1 MSLDL
6 SVLNPEQRKAV
17 VNIEGPCMIVAGAG
31 SGKTRVLTYKI
42 AYLIDS
48 GISPYEI
55 LALTFTNKAA
65 GEMKQRVINLTG
77 DNAQKIWIGTF
88 HSIFARILR
97 LEAERIGYSRNF
109 SIYDDDDSVSLIKKI
124 MQEENISTEKF
135 NPYAVQSYI
144 SNLKTEIILP
154 KNFEPNIKSPF
165 EKVIKEVYPKYQD
178 FLLQSNAMDFDDLLI
193 KPIELFKI
201 YPEILEKYQDR
212 FKFILVDEYQDT
224 NRAQYIVLKLLSK
237 KYMNI
242 SIVGDDAQ
250 SIYRWRGAKI
260 DNIFDFQKDFKRV
273 KIFKLEQ
280 NYRSTKMILAV
291 ADDIIK
297 KNKKRI
303 EKNLWTANQ
312 EGEKVHIIE
321 MISDR
326 DEAYRIAKLIKEEI
340 HSKKINFKDIAI
352 LYRTNAQSRSFEETF
367 RNNSIPYNIVGGIK
381 FYQRKEIKDVLS
393 YLRVIANTNDNEAL
407 LRALNLKEGIGKTTI
422 EKIQQIAK
430 KKNITLFEVINTID
444 LYDEFKSGIKNS
456 LKKFSEFIKKYIT
469 LKTELKVH
477 EFVSG
482 VIDEMEIIPKLK
494 LENTSEADERIN
506 NIQEFKSA
514 VREYYDTNENPTI
527 EGFLEQVSLISDI
540 DELDDKKNAVTL
552 MTVHSAKGLEF
563 SVVFITG
570 LEDGLFPVSNSLN
583 TEEELEEE
591 RRLFYVAVT
600 RAKEKLYITHSNQRY
615 RHGELCYQLKSR
627 FLSEISQDVLDKNII
642 YEKFSKNKIFLN
654 HTSPQSIIL
663 SLTKKKEHTKSKN
676 RTIIYDCENS
686 NDAFSDIKAGVR
698 VFHNT
703 FGSGIVQEVSGY
715 GLEKRAVILFN
726 DFGLK
731 KIVLKYAKLRVMDN

>member
-48 GISPYEI
+48 GVSPYEI

-77 DNAQKIWIGTF
+77 DAAQKMWIGTF

-97 LEAERIGYSRNF
+97 FEADKLGYSRSF
-109 SIYDDDDSVSLIKKI
+109 SIYDDDDSISLIKKI
-124 MQEENISTEKF
+124 MLGKGISVEKF
-135 NPYAVQSYI
+135 NPYGIQSVI
-144 SNLKTEIILP
+144 SAYKTQIILP
-154 KNFEPNIKSPF
+154 EHLEPENSF
-165 EKVIKEVYPKYQD
+165 EKTFLEIYTDYQS
-178 FLLQSNAMDFDDLLI
+178 LLKQNNAMDFDDLLI
-193 KPIELFKI
+193 KPIELFER
-201 YPEILEKYQDR
+201 YPDVLEKYQER

-224 NRAQYIVLKLLSK
+224 NHAQYIALKLLSS
-237 KYMNI
+237 KYFNI

-260 DNIFDFQKDFKRV
+260 DNIFDFQREFKNV
-273 KIFKLEQ
+273 KLFKLEQ

-303 EKNLWTANQ
+303 EKNLWTANK

-326 DEAYRIAKLIKEEI
+326 DEAFRIAKLIKEEM

-381 FYQRKEIKDVLS
+381 FYQRKEIKDILS
-393 YLRVIANTNDNEAL
+393 YLKVIANSNDNEAL
-407 LRALNLKEGIGKTTI
+407 LRALNLREGIGKATI
-422 EKIQQIAK
+422 EKIQSIAK
-430 KKNITLFEVINTID
+430 EKNISLYKVLEDIQNYIEVKN
-444 LYDEFKSGIKNS
+444 GIKNT
-456 LKKFSEFIKKYIT
+456 LIHFSDFIKKYIT
-469 LKTELKVH
+469 LKDELKVH

-482 VIDEMEIIPKLK
+482 IIDEIGIIPKLK

-514 VREYYDTNENPTI
+514 VREYYDTNENPTL
-527 EGFLEQVSLISDI
+527 EGFLEQVSLITDI

-552 MTVHSAKGLEF
+552 MTAHSAKGLEF

-570 LEDGLFPVSNSLN
+570 LEDGLFPLSSSFDIA
-583 TEEELEEE
+583 EELEEE

-600 RAKEKLYITHSNQRY
+600 RAKEKLYITYSNQRY
-615 RHGELCYQLKSR
+615 RYGELKFQLKSR
-627 FLSEISQDVLDKNII
+627 FLSEISQDVLDKCIV
-642 YEKFSKNKIFLN
+642 YEKFSKNKLFLDQEAPAVNISIFKN
-654 HTSPQSIIL
+654 KNITNNRDQTIVYDYNL
-663 SLTKKKEHTKSKN
+663 SD
-676 RTIIYDCENS
+676 DC
-686 NDAFSDIKAGVR
+686 FSDIRAGVK

-703 FGSGIVQEVSGY
+703 FGSGVVQSVSGN

>member
-17 VNIEGPCMIVAGAG
+17 VNIEGPCMIIAGAG

-65 GEMKQRVINLTG
+65 GEMKQRIINLTG

-97 LEAERIGYSRNF
+97 NEADKLGFSRSF
-109 SIYDDDDSVSLIKKI
+109 SIYDDDESISLIKKI
-124 MQEENISTEKF
+124 MLEEQISTEKY
-135 NPYAVQSYI
+135 NPYAIQSVI
-144 SNLKTEIILP
+144 SKLKSEIILP

-165 EKVIKEVYPKYQD
+165 EKVVKEIYSKYQKYLID
-178 FLLQSNAMDFDDLLI
+178 NNAMDFDDLLI

-201 YPEILEKYQDR
+201 YPEVLNRYQER
-212 FKFILVDEYQDT
+212 FKFVLVDEYQDT
-224 NRAQYIVLKLLSK
+224 NRAQYIVLKLLSE
-237 KYMNI
+237 KYLNI
-242 SIVGDDAQ
+242 SVVGDDAQ

-260 DNIFDFQKDFKRV
+260 ENIFDFQKEFKKV
-273 KIFKLEQ
+273 KLFRLEQ
-280 NYRSTKMILAV
+280 NYRSTKMILAL

-297 KNKKRI
+297 KNNKKI
-303 EKNLWTANQ
+303 DKNLWTANKV
-312 EGEKVHIIE
+312 GDKVHIIE

-326 DEAYRIAKLIKEEI
+326 DEAFRVAKLIKEEI
-340 HSKKINFKDIAI
+340 HSRKINFKDIAV

-367 RNNSIPYNIVGGIK
+367 RNSSIPYNIVGGIK
-381 FYQRKEIKDVLS
+381 FYQRKEIKDILS
-393 YLRVIANTNDNEAL
+393 YLRIIANLNDNEAL
-407 LRALNLKEGIGKTTI
+407 IRALNLKEGIGKTTI

-430 KKNITLFEVINTID
+430 KDNINLFQALEKVGS
-444 LYDEFKSGIKNS
+444 YDNIKSGVRGILIKF
-456 LKKFSEFIKKYIT
+456 LELIKKYVT
-469 LKTELKVH
+469 LKSELKVH

-482 VIDEMEIIPKLK
+482 LIDEIGIIPKLK

-514 VREYYDTNENPTI
+514 VREYYDTNENPTL

-540 DELDDKKNAVTL
+540 DELDEKKNAVTL
-552 MTVHSAKGLEF
+552 MTAHSAKGLEF
-563 SVVFITG
+563 EVVFITG
-570 LEDGLFPVSNSLN
+570 MEDGLFPVSSSCNS
-583 TEEELEEE
+583 EEELEEE

-600 RAKEKLYITHSNQRY
+600 RAKDKLYITHSNQRY
-615 RHGELCYQLKSR
+615 RHGELSYQLKSR
-627 FLSEISQDVLDKNII
+627 FITEISQGVYDKNII
-642 YEKFSKNKIFLN
+642 YEKFSKNRFFIN
-654 HTSPQSIIL
+654 HSAPSIL
-663 SLTKKKEHTKSKN
+663 LPASKKKEKTKSKA
-676 RTIIYDCENS
+676 RLIIYDNNKYDS
-686 NDAFSDIKAGVR
+686 FSDIREGIR
-698 VFHNT
+698 VFHDT
-703 FGSGIVQEVSGY
+703 FGSGVVQSVIGN
-715 GLEKRAVILFN
+715 GMEKRAVILFN
-726 DFGLK
+726 DFGVK

>member
-6 SVLNPEQRKAV
+6 SVLNPAQRKAV

-42 AYLIDS
+42 AYLVDS

-65 GEMKQRVINLTG
+65 GEMKKRVISLTG

-97 LEAERIGYSRNF
+97 SEAERLGYSRNF
-109 SIYDDDDSVSLIKKI
+109 SIYDEDDSVSLIKKI
-124 MQEENISTEKF
+124 IQEENFSTDKL
-135 NPYAVQSYI
+135 NPHAVQSFI
-144 SNLKTEIILP
+144 SKLKTDIILP
-154 KNFEPNIKSPF
+154 KNFVPNNKNPF
-165 EKVIKEVYPKYQD
+165 EKFIKEIYSKYQSS
-178 FLLQSNAMDFDDLLI
+178 LARSNAMDFDDLLI

-201 YPEILEKYQDR
+201 YPEILEKYQER

-237 KYMNI
+237 KYLNI

-260 DNIFDFQKDFKRV
+260 DNIFDFQSEFKKV

-297 KNKKRI
+297 KNKKKI
-303 EKNLWTANQ
+303 EKKLWTANKV
-312 EGEKVHIIE
+312 GEKVHIIE
-321 MISDR
+321 MVSDR
-326 DEAYRIAKLIKEEI
+326 DEAFRIAKLIKEEI
-340 HSKKINFKDIAI
+340 HTRKINFKDIAV

-367 RNNSIPYNIVGGIK
+367 RNNSIPYNIIGGIK
-381 FYQRKEIKDVLS
+381 FYQRKEIKDILS
-393 YLRVIANTNDNEAL
+393 YLKVIANTNDNEAL

-430 KKNITLFEVINTID
+430 NKNINLYDALKTISSN
-444 LYDEFKSGIKNS
+444 DEFKSGIKNT
-456 LKKFSEFIKKYIT
+456 LINFVDFITKYIT
-469 LKTELKVH
+469 LKDELKVH
-477 EFVSG
+477 ELVGS
-482 VIDEMEIIPKLK
+482 VIDEMGIITKLK

-514 VREYYDTNENPTI
+514 IREYYDTNENPTL
-527 EGFLEQVSLISDI
+527 EGFLEQVSLITDI

-552 MTVHSAKGLEF
+552 MTAHSAKGLEF
-563 SVVFITG
+563 EVVFITG
-570 LEDGLFPVSNSLN
+570 MEEGLFPVSNSFYN
-583 TEEELEEE
+583 EDEMEEE

-600 RAKEKLYITHSNQRY
+600 RAKEKLYITYSLQRY
-615 RHGELCYQLKSR
+615 RHGEINFQLKSR
-627 FLSEISQDVLDKNII
+627 FLAEISQTIFDENII
-642 YEKFSKNKIFLN
+642 YEKYSKNKMFLN
-654 HTSPQSIIL
+654 NSAPSVFLPVSQ
-663 SLTKKKEHTKSKN
+663 KKTRLKN
-676 RTIIYDCENS
+676 KTRTIIYDDDNLDDS
-686 NDAFSDIKAGVR
+686 FSDIKAGVR

-703 FGSGIVQEVSGY
+703 FGNGIVQSVTGN
-715 GLEKRAVILFN
+715 GMEKRALILFN
-726 DFGLK
+726 DFGIK

>member
-17 VNIEGPCMIVAGAG
+17 VNIEGPCMIIAGAG

-65 GEMKQRVINLTG
+65 GEMKQRIINLTG

-97 LEAERIGYSRNF
+97 NEADKLGFSRSF
-109 SIYDDDDSVSLIKKI
+109 SIYDDDESISLIKKI
-124 MQEENISTEKF
+124 MLEEQISTEKY
-135 NPYAVQSYI
+135 NPYAIQSVI
-144 SNLKTEIILP
+144 SKLKSEIILP

-165 EKVIKEVYPKYQD
+165 EKVVKEIYSKYQKYLID
-178 FLLQSNAMDFDDLLI
+178 NNAMDFDDLLI

-201 YPEILEKYQDR
+201 YPEVLNRYQER
-212 FKFILVDEYQDT
+212 FKFVLVDEYQDT
-224 NRAQYIVLKLLSK
+224 NRAQYIVLKLLSE
-237 KYMNI
+237 KYLNI
-242 SIVGDDAQ
+242 SVVGDDAQ

-260 DNIFDFQKDFKRV
+260 ENIFDFQKEFKKV
-273 KIFKLEQ
+273 KLFRLEQ
-280 NYRSTKMILAV
+280 NYRSTKMILAL

-297 KNKKRI
+297 KNNKKI
-303 EKNLWTANQ
+303 DKNLWTANKV
-312 EGEKVHIIE
+312 GDKVHIIE

-326 DEAYRIAKLIKEEI
+326 DEAFRVAKLIKEEI
-340 HSKKINFKDIAI
+340 HSRKINFKDIAV

-367 RNNSIPYNIVGGIK
+367 RNSSIPYNIVGGIK
-381 FYQRKEIKDVLS
+381 FYQRKEIKDILS
-393 YLRVIANTNDNEAL
+393 YLRIIANLNDNEAL
-407 LRALNLKEGIGKTTI
+407 IRALNLKEGIGKTTI

-430 KKNITLFEVINTID
+430 KDNINLFQALEKVGS
-444 LYDEFKSGIKNS
+444 YDNIKSGVRGILIKF
-456 LKKFSEFIKKYIT
+456 LELIKKYVT
-469 LKTELKVH
+469 LKNELKVH

-482 VIDEMEIIPKLK
+482 LIDEIGIIPKLK

-514 VREYYDTNENPTI
+514 VREYYDTNENPTL

-540 DELDDKKNAVTL
+540 DELDEKKNAVTL
-552 MTVHSAKGLEF
+552 MTAHSAKGLEF
-563 SVVFITG
+563 EVVFITG
-570 LEDGLFPVSNSLN
+570 MEDGLFPVSSSCNS
-583 TEEELEEE
+583 EEELEEE

-600 RAKEKLYITHSNQRY
+600 RAKDKLYITHSNQRY
-615 RHGELCYQLKSR
+615 RHGELSYQLKSR
-627 FLSEISQDVLDKNII
+627 FITEISQGVYDKNII
-642 YEKFSKNKIFLN
+642 YEKFSKNRFFIN
-654 HTSPQSIIL
+654 HSAPSIL
-663 SLTKKKEHTKSKN
+663 LPASKKKEKTKSKA
-676 RTIIYDCENS
+676 RLIIYDNNKYDS
-686 NDAFSDIKAGVR
+686 FSDIREGIR
-698 VFHNT
+698 VFHDT
-703 FGSGIVQEVSGY
+703 FGSGVVQSVIGN
-715 GLEKRAVILFN
+715 GMEKRAVILFN
-726 DFGLK
+726 DFGVK